1 MKCKECGQIVP
12 KDSKFCTFCGAEID
26 TANENSEENPVS
38 VPEEAAAAE
47 SEKEI
52 AVFSSDDV
60 ENTELHTEEAAP
72 EAPGV
77 SVEAVPCEENV
88 HKTEIEKVPK
98 RLSAGRA
105 VGASVISIFTV
116 LFLIIF
122 NLVFCGRIGLSGD
135 IVRNTAKSLK
145 SETLLD
151 SEYDGNETVLDYIYG
166 CLDKDFIRESGA
178 EAKDIRNIL
187 IKSDFNE
194 FVADKLGDY
203 AQCIINGEHEDDPS
217 LTTDEIKIYL
227 EEHDSVFT
235 EELDYRM
242 TVQDYETVSKSFE
255 RDGLIRD
262 LSITE
267 WNDYLGFSLWNIHF
281 AFSFITIGIAFA
293 LVLVLYI
300 WTAIVLDKNGRHV
313 MGFFG
318 NVTLIA
324 GVVTFVPSLIF
335 LIGSAHA
342 AVITGA
348 LAAYAG
354 SRILLPFALVAVC
367 TGLFEMIVGIIF
379 RKINKHIKRRALRAN
394 GGTAD

>member
-1 MKCKECGQIVP
+1 MKCKKCGQTVP
-12 KDSKFCTFCGAEID
+12 KDCKFCTFCGAEID
-26 TANENSEENPVS
+26 TANENSAENPAA
-38 VPEEAAAAE
+38 VPEEAAEAE
-47 SEKEI
+47 SVKETV
-52 AVFSSDDV
+52 VFSSDDA
-60 ENTELHTEEAAP
+60 ELRTETEDP
-72 EAPGV
+72 EADHV
-77 SVEAVPCEENV
+77 SEETMTCKETVKEAE
-88 HKTEIEKVPK
+88 TEKATK
-98 RLSAGRA
+98 RLSVGRA

-116 LFLIIF
+116 LFLVIF

-135 IVRNTAKSLK
+135 IVRNTARSLK
-145 SETLLD
+145 SETFLD
-151 SEYDGNETVLDYIYG
+151 SEYDGNETVLEYIYG

-194 FVADKLGDY
+194 FAADKLGDY
-203 AQCIINGEHEDDPS
+203 AMCIINGKNEGDPS
-217 LTTDEIKIYL
+217 LTADEIKIYL

-235 EELDYRM
+235 EELGYRM
-242 TVQDYETVSKSFE
+242 TVQDYDTVSKSLE
-255 RDGLIRD
+255 RDGLISD

-267 WNDYLGFSLWNIHF
+267 WNDYLGFSLWNVHF
-281 AFSFITIGIAFA
+281 AFSFITIGIVFA
-293 LVLVLYI
+293 LVLVFYI

-324 GVVTFVPSLIF
+324 GFVTFIPSVIF

-354 SRILLPFALVAVC
+354 SRVLLPFALVAAC

-379 RKINKHIKRRALRAN
+379 RKINKHIKRRTLRTN